1 VTGAPIL
8 RVQNL
13 FKHFGGVMAVNDV
26 SFDVA
31 EGQILALIG
40 PNGAGKTTMF
50 NLISGTHRPDRGE
63 IIFRDEKIS
72 GLRPSRIARFGL
84 ARTFQ
89 NLQIFDNMSVI
100 ENVMVG
106 CHLQGKAGFLQVAL
120 RLPGVVA
127 EEARIRK
134 QAIEYLEQV
143 GLGIRANDFA
153 ASLPFGQQRLVEIA
167 RALAVQPQLL
177 LLDEPA
183 AGLNRTESEALNNLI
198 LKIRADGITVLL
210 VEHDMNLVM
219 GIADRVVVL
228 HYGIKIAEGSPAEV
242 QAHQEVIRAYLGAEW
257 ENAQLKP
264 PYSAQADSSAE
275 AEHA

>member
-1 VTGAPIL
+1 VTGASIL
-8 RVQNL
+8 HIQNL
-13 FKHFGGVMAVNDV
+13 FKHFGGVMAVNEV
-26 SFDVA
+26 SFDVV

-40 PNGAGKTTMF
+40 PNGAGKTTTF

-63 IIFRDEKIS
+63 IIFRGEKIS
-72 GLRPSRIARFGL
+72 GLRPSRVAGFGL

-106 CHLQGKAGFLQVAL
+106 CHLRGKAGFLRVAL
-120 RLPGVVA
+120 RLPGVAA
-127 EEARIRK
+127 EEARIRE
-134 QAIEYLEQV
+134 QAMEYLERV
-143 GLGIRANDFA
+143 GLPNRPNDPA

-167 RALAVQPQLL
+167 RALAVQPKLL

-183 AGLNRTESEALNNLI
+183 AGLNRTESEALNDLI
-198 LKIRADGITVLL
+198 LRIRADGITVLL

-219 GIADRVVVL
+219 GIADHVVVL
-228 HYGIKIAEGSPAEV
+228 HYGMKIAEGTPAEV
-242 QAHQEVIRAYLGAEW
+242 QAHPEVIRAYLGAEW
-257 ENAQLKP
+257 EFTGLKSTR
-264 PYSAQADSSAE
+264 SALENSSTE